1 MILIKVVYNPN
12 IYRYAMN
19 PDGTTHS
26 SSFISHQ
33 TIENTKCGESFEDEK
48 GTLYVNFYKT

>member
-1 MILIKVVYNPN
+1 VILIKVVYNPN